1 MAEKK
6 VIGIKVGAEDYRR
19 LEIIA
24 DRENMSIS
32 AILKLCVNAI
42 INNEIEL
49 EKGELKLG
57 VNYVCEDLD
66 TPFGEK
72 VERKLNK
79 LREREYPEWYIEALK
94 EQETEWEHLWD
105 APDGTFKGRCKKCG
119 FVHLFVEF

>member
-6 VIGIKVGAEDYRR
+6 VVGIKVGAEDYRR

-57 VNYVCEDLD
+57 VNYVCKDLD

-72 VERKLNK
+72 VEQKLNK
-79 LREREYPEWYIEALK
+79 LREREYPERFIESLK
-94 EQETEWEHLWD
+94 EQMLTSLD
-105 APDGTFKGRCKKCG
+105 AQIEMLPKKFNSKRMKSDDWGC
-119 FVHLFVEF
+119 

>member
-1 MAEKK
+1 MAEKR
-6 VIGIKVGAEDYRR
+6 VVGIKVGAEDYRR

-24 DRENMSIS
+24 SRENMSIS

-57 VNYVCEDLD
+57 VNYVCNDLD

-79 LREREYPEWYIEALK
+79 LREREYPEMFIESLK
-94 EQETEWEHLWD
+94 EQMLTGLEAQIEML
-105 APDGTFKGRCKKCG
+105 PKKFKPKRMKSDDWGC
-119 FVHLFVEF
+119 

>member
-1 MAEKK
+1 MAEKR
-6 VIGIKVGAEDYRR
+6 VVGIKVGAEDYRR

-24 DRENMSIS
+24 DRENMSVS

-49 EKGELKLG
+49 DRGELKLE
-57 VNYVCEDLD
+57 VNYDCEELD

-79 LREREYPEWYIEALK
+79 LREREYPERFIESLK
-94 EQETEWEHLWD
+94 EQMLTGLEAQIEMLSKKFNPKRMRSDEW
-105 APDGTFKGRCKKCG
+105 GC
-119 FVHLFVEF
+119 

>member
-6 VIGIKVGAEDYRR
+6 VVGIKVGAEDYRR

-57 VNYVCEDLD
+57 VNYVCEEFD

-79 LREREYPEWYIEALK
+79 LREREYPERFIESLK
-94 EQETEWEHLWD
+94 EQMLTGLEAQIEML
-105 APDGTFKGRCKKCG
+105 PKKFNPKRMKSDDWGC
-119 FVHLFVEF
+119 